1 MAVQADQNEAPRIVP
16 TAITQRN
23 TSDMSTIGRFGEKSN
38 TLTAKKGGKDRA
50 DSAEQYVVRAR
61 S

>member
-1 MAVQADQNEAPRIVP
+1 VP